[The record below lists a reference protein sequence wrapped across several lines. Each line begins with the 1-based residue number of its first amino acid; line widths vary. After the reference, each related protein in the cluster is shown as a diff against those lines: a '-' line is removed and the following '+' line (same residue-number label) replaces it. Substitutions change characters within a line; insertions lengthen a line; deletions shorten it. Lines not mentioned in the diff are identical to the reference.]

1 MSRRLGRWSGREVVL
16 GNVEEKLKSQSR
28 KGVAPR
34 YWPTSE
40 MRHGGKGKGGD
51 GVTFK
56 CVARPPHAEVC
67 CALAHVVLE

>member
-1 MSRRLGRWSGREVVL
+1 METWKRYSSLRVERGWLLGTG
-16 GNVEEKLKSQSR
+16 
-28 KGVAPR
+28 PR
-34 YWPTSE
+34 SE